1 MLAKSVFLT
10 WSAFDLSTF
19 LMLGCI
25 LASGGLYLYRKKES
39 EAKYKEHNKNLNQ

>member
-1 MLAKSVFLT
+1 
-10 WSAFDLSTF
+10 
-19 LMLGCI
+19 